1 MSIENTLAS
10 LAASLATIAEALKN
24 GTTHQAAAP
33 VAVPAP
39 VATAPVVAAAPVAPA
54 PVAAPVAA
62 PAPAPQ
68 VVMPPLPGNV
78 PAAPIPA
85 APVTV
90 TPVAPSVQATPV
102 AASPSSCPITD
113 QPSLVAY
120 VMTSYKEM
128 GPVKGNQIQGVL
140 AALGIA
146 NINEATAAHYPAIYA
161 GVEALKVQ

>member
-1 MSIENTLAS
+1 MSIENNLAS
-10 LAASLATIAEALKN
+10 IAASLVTIAEALKN
-24 GTTHQAAAP
+24 GTTHQTAAP

-39 VATAPVVAAAPVAPA
+39 VAPAPAVAPA
-54 PVAAPVAA
+54 PVFTAPAPAPVAA

-102 AASPSSCPITD
+102 AASPSDCPITD
-113 QPSLVAY
+113 QPSLIAY

-140 AALGIA
+140 AAMGIT
-146 NINEATAAHYPAIYA
+146 NINEAKPEQYAAIHA
-161 GVEALKVQ
+161 GVEALKAQ